1 MAKDFLTNV
10 SHPCWFWML
19 VSLIQLMTDKQLPV
33 FLLINL
39 CVASTIPNPF
49 SNTGNET
56 CQFTNSL
63 TSGVYIHPQL
73 SSAD

>member
-1 MAKDFLTNV
+1 
-10 SHPCWFWML
+10 ML
-19 VSLIQLMTDKQLPV
+19 VSLIQLMTDIQQLPS

-56 CQFTNSL
+56 SRFTNSL
-63 TSGVYIHPQL
+63 TPSVYIHSQIR
-73 SSAD
+73 SAD